1 MVLDKT
7 PTLEMQGPPP
17 TLRQVFAAELPR
29 LYAVAYHMGGS
40 RSEAFERLREL
51 VALPQ
56 AAAVLAAP
64 RPADALLA
72 LFAHHIEELL
82 GRKAEKSFQILD
94 NILRDDITHPID
106 INTRGIDGDFGRVHP
121 LLWELK
127 RTCLTSVLGCLSPGV
142 RISFILTDL
151 LGYSPTASA
160 ALLGINESAFRVR
173 LTRARKRLDNYLAPL
188 CQFVDR
194 ANACNCEGRLG
205 VALSKEFIDFPPH
218 TDDIPHAPHDS
229 GPELHDMGALYRALP
244 TIMLTEKQREE
255 LLAACT
261 EDSPPED
268 LEEHLIDMDDLEDMQ
283 DMQDMR
289 GHRDLRLAGPIE
301 PDHPAGPD
309 EPAQPDDP
317 IMPGP
322 EPLHVPSDPAING

>member
-1 MVLDKT
+1 MVLDQT
-7 PTLEMQGPPP
+7 PALEMQGPSP
-17 TLRQVFAAELPR
+17 TFRQVFAAELPR
-29 LYAVAYHMGGS
+29 LYTVAFHMSGT

-56 AAAVLAAP
+56 AFEVTEAIPHPGNALLGVLA
-64 RPADALLA
+64 R
-72 LFAHHIEELL
+72 HIEELL
-82 GRKAEKSFQILD
+82 GRKAEKSLQILD
-94 NILRDDITHPID
+94 DILRDDITHPID

-127 RTCLTSVLGCLSPGV
+127 RTCLTSVLGCLPPGL

-151 LGYSPTASA
+151 LGYSPAGSA
-160 ALLGINESAFRVR
+160 ELLGINESAFRVR

-194 ANACNCEGRLG
+194 ANPCNCEGRLG
-205 VALSKEFIDFPPH
+205 VALAKDFISFPPH

-229 GPELHDMGALYRALP
+229 GPEFHEMGPLYRALP
-244 TIMLTEKQREE
+244 AILITEEQRSE
-255 LLAACT
+255 LLAACPDQPIT
-261 EDSPPED
+261 PDAAEEDRMMNVND
-268 LEEHLIDMDDLEDMQ
+268 LQ
-283 DMQDMR
+283 DR
-289 GHRDLRLAGPIE
+289 ILSSGPIE

-317 IMPGP
+317 LVPTP
-322 EPLHVPSDPAING
+322 EPHHIPSDPAVKSA